1 MAVIDKSYLIGEGD
15 KFKQSTNT
23 TLRQNGFS
31 LEYYEVFYS
40 LEAAKE
46 YSKLNPLAYV
56 GQKISVVDE
65 ISKTAVI
72 YLILNEDGDL
82 REIGTKVDNL
92 GPEVISSVDKI
103 LEVTNEGKLLA
114 TLGLKWEGQTLSII
128 GKNDEVLD
136 TVDIKTIP
144 TKGEYIEKDET
155 LVLTWE
161 VLNEAGE
168 TEEKEV
174 KIPFTAVLTEWEPEN
189 TDSIELERSR
199 VVEGKDILKAIVN
212 LYIPPEE
219 SDHLGNAIEIIKSGG
234 LYVPDL
240 SEGASEEFNN
250 LKKVEDSIKSIKSDW
265 TIKSSSDTS
274 TIALT
279 VTEEGI
285 LSGDVISDDKT
296 IVSGENGVEVN
307 IDGVSLVYNND
318 NDINKLTVGRID
330 CGTFE

>member
-103 LEVTNEGKLLA
+103 LEVTSEGKLLA

-219 SDHLGNAIEIIKSGG
+219 SDQLGNAIEIIKSGG

-285 LSGDVISDDKT
+285 LSGDVISDNKT

-318 NDINKLTVGRID
+318 INKLTVGRID

>member
-114 TLGLKWEGQTLSII
+114 TLGLKWKGQTLSII

-219 SDHLGNAIEIIKSGG
+219 SDQLGNAVEIIKSGG

-285 LSGDVISDDKT
+285 LSGDIISDDKT

-318 NDINKLTVGRID
+318 INKLTVGRID
-330 CGTFE
+330 CGIFE

>member
-114 TLGLKWEGQTLSII
+114 TLGLKWKGQTLSII

-219 SDHLGNAIEIIKSGG
+219 SDQLGNAIEIIKSGG

-307 IDGVSLVYNND
+307 IDGVSLVYNN
-318 NDINKLTVGRID
+318 NTNKLTVGRID

>member
-114 TLGLKWEGQTLSII
+114 TLGLKWKGQTLSII

-219 SDHLGNAIEIIKSGG
+219 SDQLGNAVEIIKSGG

-250 LKKVEDSIKSIKSDW
+250 LKKVEDSIKSIRSDW

-285 LSGDVISDDKT
+285 LSGDIISDDKT

-307 IDGVSLVYNND
+307 IDGVSLVYNN
-318 NDINKLTVGRID
+318 NINKLTVGRID
-330 CGTFE
+330 CGIFE

>member
-114 TLGLKWEGQTLSII
+114 TLGLKWKGQTLSII

-219 SDHLGNAIEIIKSGG
+219 SDQLGNAVEIIKSGG

-285 LSGDVISDDKT
+285 LSGDIISDDKT

-318 NDINKLTVGRID
+318 INKLTVGRID
-330 CGTFE
+330 CGTFK

>member
-103 LEVTNEGKLLA
+103 LEVTSEGKLLA

-219 SDHLGNAIEIIKSGG
+219 SDQLGNAIEIIKSGG

-318 NDINKLTVGRID
+318 INKLTVGRID

>member
-219 SDHLGNAIEIIKSGG
+219 SDQLGNAIEIIKSGG

-318 NDINKLTVGRID
+318 TNKLTVGRID

>member
-161 VLNEAGE
+161 VLNEARE

-219 SDHLGNAIEIIKSGG
+219 SDQLGNAIEIIKSGG

-296 IVSGENGVEVN
+296 IMSGENGVEVN

-318 NDINKLTVGRID
+318 INKLTVGRID

>member
-114 TLGLKWEGQTLSII
+114 TLGLKWKGQTLSII

-219 SDHLGNAIEIIKSGG
+219 SDQLGNAVEIIKSGG

-318 NDINKLTVGRID
+318 INKLTVGRID

>member
-114 TLGLKWEGQTLSII
+114 TLGLKWKGQTLSII

-219 SDHLGNAIEIIKSGG
+219 SDQLGNAIEIIKSGG

-318 NDINKLTVGRID
+318 TNKLTVGRID

>member
-1 MAVIDKSYLIGEGD
+1 MSVIDKSYLIGEGD

-114 TLGLKWEGQTLSII
+114 TLGLKWKGQTLSII

-219 SDHLGNAIEIIKSGG
+219 SDQLGNAVEIIKSGG

-285 LSGDVISDDKT
+285 LSGDIISDDKT

-318 NDINKLTVGRID
+318 INKLTVGRID

>member
-40 LEAAKE
+40 LEAAEE
-46 YSKLNPLAYV
+46 YSKSNPLAYV
-56 GQKISVVDE
+56 GQKLSVVDE
-65 ISKTAVI
+65 VSETAVI
-72 YLILNEDGDL
+72 YLILNEAGDL

-92 GPEVISSVDKI
+92 GPNVISDVDKI
-103 LEVTNEGKLLA
+103 LEITSSGKLLA

-161 VLNEAGE
+161 VLNESGDI
-168 TEEKEV
+168 EEKEV
-174 KIPFTAVLTEWEPEN
+174 KIPFTAVITEWETQD
-189 TDSIELERSR
+189 TDSINLSRER
-199 VVEGKDILKAIVN
+199 VVDGKDILKAIVN

-219 SDHLGNAIEIIKSGG
+219 SDQLGNAVEIIKSGG

-307 IDGVSLVYNND
+307 IDGVSLIYN

-330 CGTFE
+330 CGIFE

>member
-114 TLGLKWEGQTLSII
+114 TLGLKWKGQTLSII

-219 SDHLGNAIEIIKSGG
+219 SDQLGNAVEIIKSGG

-285 LSGDVISDDKT
+285 LSGDIISDDKT

-307 IDGVSLVYNND
+307 IDRVSLVYN

>member
-219 SDHLGNAIEIIKSGG
+219 SDQLGNAIEIIKSGG

-318 NDINKLTVGRID
+318 INKLTVGRID

>member
-114 TLGLKWEGQTLSII
+114 TLGLKWKGQTLSII

-144 TKGEYIEKDET
+144 TKGEYIEKDKT

-219 SDHLGNAIEIIKSGG
+219 SDQLGNAVEIIKSGG

-285 LSGDVISDDKT
+285 LSGDIISDDKT

-307 IDGVSLVYNND
+307 IDGVSLVYNN
-318 NDINKLTVGRID
+318 NINKLTVSRID

>member
-128 GKNDEVLD
+128 GKNDEVLN

-219 SDHLGNAIEIIKSGG
+219 SDQLGNAIEIIKSGG

-318 NDINKLTVGRID
+318 TNKLTVGRID

>member
-103 LEVTNEGKLLA
+103 LEVTSEGKLLA

-144 TKGEYIEKDET
+144 TKGEYIEKDEP

-212 LYIPPEE
+212 LYIPSEE
-219 SDHLGNAIEIIKSGG
+219 SDQVGNAIEIIKSGG

-318 NDINKLTVGRID
+318 INKLTVGRID

>member
-40 LEAAKE
+40 LLEAEE
-46 YSKLNPLAYV
+46 YSKSNPLAYV

-65 ISKTAVI
+65 VSKTAVI

-92 GPEVISSVDKI
+92 GSGVISDADKI
-103 LEVTNEGKLLA
+103 LEITSDGKLLA
-114 TLGLKWEGQTLSII
+114 TLGLKWQGQTLSIL

-136 TVDIKTIP
+136 TIDIKTIP
-144 TKGEYIEKDET
+144 TKGEYVEKDET

-161 VLNEAGE
+161 VLNESGDI
-168 TEEKEV
+168 EEKEI
-174 KIPFTAVLTEWEPEN
+174 KIPFTAVITEWETQN
-189 TDSIELERSR
+189 TDSINLDRERI
-199 VVEGKDILKAIVN
+199 VDGKDILKAIVN
-212 LYIPPEE
+212 LYTPPEE
-219 SDHLGNAIEIIKSGG
+219 SNQLGNAIEIIKSEG

-240 SEGASEEFNN
+240 SEGTSEEFNN

-265 TIKSSSDTS
+265 TIKSSSDTD
-274 TIALT
+274 TISLT
-279 VTEEGI
+279 VTKEGI
-285 LSGDVISDDKT
+285 LSGDVITDDKT

-318 NDINKLTVGRID
+318 TNKLTVGRID

>member
-114 TLGLKWEGQTLSII
+114 TLGLKWKGQTLSII

-219 SDHLGNAIEIIKSGG
+219 SDQLGNAVEIIKSGG

-285 LSGDVISDDKT
+285 LSGDIISDDKT

-318 NDINKLTVGRID
+318 INKLTVGRID

>member
-114 TLGLKWEGQTLSII
+114 TLGLKWKAQTLSII

-219 SDHLGNAIEIIKSGG
+219 SDQLGNAVEIIKSGG

-285 LSGDVISDDKT
+285 LSGDIISDDKT

-318 NDINKLTVGRID
+318 INKLTVGRID
-330 CGTFE
+330 CGIFE

>member
-56 GQKISVVDE
+56 GQKISVDE

-128 GKNDEVLD
+128 GKNDEVLN

-219 SDHLGNAIEIIKSGG
+219 SDQLGNAIEIIKSGG

-318 NDINKLTVGRID
+318 TNKLTVGRID

>member
-128 GKNDEVLD
+128 GKNDEVLN

-219 SDHLGNAIEIIKSGG
+219 SDQLGNAIEIIKSGG

-307 IDGVSLVYNND
+307 IDGVSLIYN